1 MFEPVSTTL
10 LWGKNVKICII
21 SSKKYQ
27 YYILALFLGTIGGRG
42 NLSGGKF
49 LTQKVPILIV
59 FTQNC
64 ANFCKFFPNLHK
76 FLQFFP
82 KFVQILIIFTKKGG
96 NFFKNFPHAGKIY
109 FFWQNSH
116 LCPELI
122 FSRIFTYGGSWL
134 SNNFTIFK
142 AFLTVPYGKVSVSI
156 FQLF

>member
-59 FTQNC
+59 LSQNC
-64 ANFCKFFPNLHK
+64 ANFCN
-76 FLQFFP
+76 FLQVFP
-82 KFVQILIIFTKKGG
+82 KFAQISTIAI
-96 NFFKNFPHAGKIY
+96 AI
-109 FFWQNSH
+109 
-116 LCPELI
+116 
-122 FSRIFTYGGSWL
+122 GSL
-134 SNNFTIFK
+134 
-142 AFLTVPYGKVSVSI
+142 P
-156 FQLF
+156 